1 MDKELHQ
8 QEIEQSHLKGFGG
21 SDAAMFAAIA
31 KNGIEGLGRTHLR
44 RIAEVMGLCDPRP
57 HYVNKAMENGH
68 FFEDY
73 WAEKQAKGI
82 CWRREAKLRL
92 CEEVQPKNF
101 EIFAHADFLRETI
114 GNFSDPQPCSM
125 VYELKF
131 SQSDT
136 DNVMSTY
143 KWQLQWYY
151 MLGATEVVLV
161 HGSGS
166 DPYSPEIKVVGVEK
180 DIDSVGL
187 LLRGIDI
194 LDEAIGN
201 GWKPQVDDVQSVA
214 DCPSRVVMQIAELHI
229 AMQQLIE
236 AQEKVDSLKQSIGE
250 YMADNL
256 IGSITTEAG
265 TSLSYVKPSTTRTFD
280 SKASYFKA
288 NPIDKEVKEQY
299 ITEKTRAGYVTFK
312 EATPKKGDSLA

>member
-57 HYVNKAMENGH
+57 YYVNKAMENGH

-92 CEEVQPKNF
+92 YEEVQPKNF

-166 DPYSPEIKVVGVEK
+166 DPYSPEIKVVSVEK

-256 IGSITTEAG
+256 ISSITTEAG

>member
-57 HYVNKAMENGH
+57 YYVNKAMENGH

-92 CEEVQPKNF
+92 YEEVQPKNF

-166 DPYSPEIKVVGVEK
+166 DPYSPEIKVVSVEK

-256 IGSITTEAG
+256 ISSITTEAG

-312 EATPKKGDSLA
+312 EATLKKGDSLA

>member
-1 MDKELHQ
+1 MNKELHQ

-44 RIAEVMGLCDPRP
+44 RIAEVMGLCEPRP
-57 HYVNKAMENGH
+57 HYVNEAMENGH

-92 CEEVQPKNF
+92 YEEVQPKNF
-101 EIFAHADFLRETI
+101 EIFAHADFLHETI

-166 DPYSPEIKVVGVEK
+166 DPYSPEIKVVSVEK

-214 DCPSRVVMQIAELHI
+214 DCPSRVAMQIAELHI
-229 AMQQLIE
+229 AMQQLKE

-280 SKASYFKA
+280 SKAYFKA

-299 ITEKTRAGYVTFK
+299 MTEKTRAGYVAFK
-312 EATPKKGDSLA
+312 EATPKKSDSLA